1 LKRAAYACRKSIRAG
16 GDAAMLVFGIVGGV
30 LGTLFFGALFTGEPA
45 GRD

>member
-1 LKRAAYACRKSIRAG
+1 LKPRGYACRKILRAG

-45 GRD
+45 